1 MWVESK
7 DTDILTMLSSGYY
20 QIPRFQRPY
29 SWEREHIQEFWNDVI
44 RDKPENYFIGSMV
57 LFKAGKQRYGVV
69 DGQQRLTTICVFLS
83 VLRDVLRSQGHS
95 DLAKGIHGLVE
106 RKNLENEDEYIL
118 STESSFPY
126 FQSQIQAWDKHDL
139 DNARYKEENN
149 LAAAYNQIRGLIDEV
164 VYGIENDP
172 GLTAKRKQDGIVR
185 RLTEIRDSLLKLSV
199 IRVMLDNEDDAYI
212 IFETLN
218 TRGKDLRLSDLVKN
232 HLTRHLKTKNATVD
246 PIREKWQ
253 GLVEVIQGSAIE
265 LDLDAFIH
273 HFWLS
278 RYEYITSKQ
287 LFKELK
293 KVITKTKA
301 TDFLTSLNSDAKI
314 YRSIHDL
321 GYVKW
326 KKEER
331 SVADGLQALNMF
343 RVKQQIPWVLS
354 LIRAYRLGV
363 IKLRHV
369 SDALAAVEHFHFLF
383 TAITSQRSSGGIS
396 FMYASAGRRLAQC
409 TSSEPAL
416 LLIKE
421 LKEKLISKV
430 PSRDEFLATFP
441 ELIYTDE
448 ASKQKSLMRYTLI
461 GLYPSIPSMLPDF
474 DQMTIEHLRPQSDIA
489 AGTMSSEFVGQIGNL
504 VLVPKELNG
513 KLDNKKFADKKRILI
528 ASGYKLDSVLQAAT
542 EMSEAVIVAR
552 TKLLGEQ
559 AFDRVWRI

>member
-7 DTDILTMLSSGYY
+7 DTDILTMLTSGYY

-44 RDKPENYFIGSMV
+44 RDQPENYFIGSMV

-83 VLRDVLRSQGHS
+83 VLRDVLREHQH
-95 DLAKGIHGLVE
+95 LALAQGIHGLVE
-106 RKNLENEDEYIL
+106 RKNLEHEDEYIL

-126 FQSQIQAWDKHDL
+126 FQSQIQAWDKHEL
-139 DNARYKEENN
+139 DKPQLKEENN
-149 LAAAYNQIRGLIDEV
+149 LASAYDQIRDLINDV
-164 VYGIENDP
+164 VNGIENDP
-172 GLTAKRKQDGIVR
+172 SLTAKKKQDKIAA

-232 HLTRHLKTKNATVD
+232 HLTRHLKNKNASVD

-253 GLVEVIQGSAIE
+253 GLVEVIQGSAVE

-287 LFKELK
+287 LYKELK
-293 KVITKTKA
+293 KIVTKPKA
-301 TDFLTSLNSDAKI
+301 ADFLSSLNSDAKL
-314 YRSIHDL
+314 YRSMHDL

-326 KKEER
+326 SKEEKR
-331 SVADGLQALNMF
+331 ISDGLAALNMF

-354 LIRAYRLGV
+354 LLRAYRHGT
-363 IKLRHV
+363 IKLRHI
-369 SDALAAVEHFHFLF
+369 SNALEAVEHFHFLF

-396 FMYASAGRRLAQC
+396 FMYASSGRRLSECTQQAQ
-409 TSSEPAL
+409 AL
-416 LLIKE
+416 ELIKE
-421 LKEKLISKV
+421 LKEKLIGKV
-430 PSRDEFLATFP
+430 PGRDEFLATFSN
-441 ELIYTDE
+441 LIYTDE
-448 ASKQKSLMRYTLI
+448 ASKQKSLMRYTLM
-461 GLYPSIPSMLPDF
+461 GLYPSTPSVPPDF
-474 DQMTIEHLRPQSDIA
+474 DQMTIEHLRPQADISSGA
-489 AGTMSSEFVGQIGNL
+489 MSAELIGQIGNL
-504 VLVPKELNG
+504 LLVPKGLNG
-513 KLDNKKFADKKRILI
+513 KLDNKTFAEKKKILL
-528 ASGYKLDSVLQAAT
+528 ASDYKLDSVLQGAT
-542 EMSEAVIVAR
+542 QMTEDVIVAR

-559 AFDRVWRI
+559 AYDKVWRI